1 VVALVIAVLLAV
13 GLPFSPFLLG
23 SLQLRADKVT
33 GLAVLFGGQTALML
47 IALVLGVIAA
57 VTERGRA
64 FGIAAIV
71 VAVLGNGLVLAFVAS
86 LIAHP

>member
-1 VVALVIAVLLAV
+1 MVALVLAVLLAV

-33 GLAVLFGGQTALML
+33 GLAVLFGGQTGLML
-47 IALVLGVIAA
+47 IALVLGVIAV

-71 VAVLGNGLVLAFVAS
+71 VAVLGNGLVLALVAS
-86 LIAHP
+86 LLGHA